1 MQLPTQFKWKRILI
15 QESPCSKGN
24 MAYTIHTYAYNVV
37 ILSLRIGWSQ
47 NIFILSYFDGH

>member
-1 MQLPTQFKWKRILI
+1 MKLPTQFKWKKNLKI

-24 MAYTIHTYAYNVV
+24 MAYIYIYAYNVV

-47 NIFILSYFDGH
+47 NIFILSHFDGH